1 MPISKKIKQSK
12 KKKSVR
18 IERLSGF
25 NKRFLVIHDELGGN
39 AVIWITLADLKRL
52 VEEYAHPVVR

>member
-1 MPISKKIKQSK
+1 MAVSNRIKQSK
-12 KKKSVR
+12 KKKSVK

-25 NKRFLVIHDELGGN
+25 KERFLVIHDELGGN